1 MDKTTIV
8 KRNLS
13 PQWLKQPISF
23 DQNEDKTIP
32 IIFEV
37 LHADSAEGI
46 FMGEARLT
54 LQQAMEAP
62 NKDEICINL
71 TKKTDVEIIG
81 EMRIAFHTR
90 KAFILPDKDYDSLFQ
105 LLIDASNTM
114 SLTKKLAAVSTKKE
128 KPVAECLVK
137 TFEMRRSA
145 GHFIKM
151 ITSAEIENT
160 TDPNVIFRSNT
171 VATKAVDMYM
181 RLTGMPY
188 LISIM
193 RPIVQQIIYRNEQ
206 KKISC
211 ELDEFR
217 IEGQPSKKQKII
229 KKNLVV
235 LHNYV
240 AQIFDDIILQLP
252 RLPTNFRYIFEH
264 IAHAVGKKWPD
275 HETVKY
281 TSIAGFIFLRFFGPS
296 LLAPKSYNLT
306 ESHPSPNAARDL
318 TLIAKTL
325 QNLANLVLFGK
336 KEPFMQPANQFIQQN
351 LDKMKHYLTLI
362 CQPQY
367 EAVDEIPA
375 KRDTINWGREMA
387 QVQFHLEDN
396 LEAME
401 EMFGKSDTDLIKLRE
416 ELSKIRLQKEHL
428 ERRKT
433 PIENRP
439 LDKESSSDAPS
450 IDTPG
455 SKSLTG
461 SLTNGT
467 TTEDISNF
475 KDSGGGETLEEFLTS
490 SFGLSQAIGS
500 IPTSAVKTQE
510 RKPALSE
517 RWERNAQSS
526 THQTPSGTLRRNAMD
541 SVSEIPTNP
550 ECTYCKKT
558 FLHNDKFL
566 VAQKLRW
573 HIDCFNCINCK
584 KPITGN
590 FLNKETGPQCYTCT
604 NQPKTCTKC
613 NGELNTVHWKISV
626 EHSKH
631 IYDFHKD
638 CWKCYRCGLALGDNK
653 TSVSMGFRLAAG
665 EEDKET
671 IMVLCE
677 SCVAKKEKC
686 NK

>member
-1 MDKTTIV
+1 MVSTTTV

-13 PQWLKQPISF
+13 PQWLKQPFSF
-23 DQNEDKTIP
+23 DLNDDKSIP

-37 LHADSAEGI
+37 LHADSADGI
-46 FMGEARLT
+46 FMGEARLS
-54 LQQAMEAP
+54 LQQATEV
-62 NKDEICINL
+62 KDEICLNL
-71 TKKTDVEIIG
+71 TKKTDVQIIG

-188 LISIM
+188 LMSIM
-193 RPIVQQIIYRNEQ
+193 KPIVQQIIMRNEQ

-217 IEGQPSKKQKII
+217 IEGQPAKKQKII
-229 KKNLVV
+229 KKNLLT

-240 AQIFDDIILQLP
+240 SQIFDDIIAQSH

-264 IAHAVGKKWPD
+264 IAKAVEQKWPE

-306 ESHPSPNAARDL
+306 ESHPPPNAERDL
-318 TLIAKTL
+318 KLIAKTL
-325 QNLANLVLFGK
+325 QSLANLVLFGK
-336 KEPFMQPANQFIQQN
+336 KEPFMMPANQFIQQN
-351 LDKMKHYLTLI
+351 LDKMKHYLSMI

-375 KRDTINWGREMA
+375 KPIINYGREMA

-401 EMFGKSDTDLIKLRE
+401 EMFGKSDPDLIKLRE
-416 ELSKIRLQKEHL
+416 ELSKIRLQKDNL

-433 PIENRP
+433 PVENRL

-467 TTEDISNF
+467 TTDDISNF
-475 KDSGGGETLEEFLTS
+475 NNSETLEEFLTS
-490 SFGLSQAIGS
+490 SFGLSQALAS
-500 IPTSAVKTQE
+500 LPNSAVKTPE
-510 RKPALSE
+510 RRPALSE
-517 RWERNAQSS
+517 RWDRNAQSS
-526 THQTPSGTLRRNAMD
+526 TTPSGTLRRNAMD

-550 ECTYCKKT
+550 DCPNCKKT
-558 FLHNDKFL
+558 FLPNDKFL

-573 HIDCFNCINCK
+573 HTDCFNCINCK

-590 FLNKETGPQCYTCT
+590 FLHKETGPQCYTCT

-638 CWKCYRCGLALGDNK
+638 CWKCYRCGSAMGDNK
-653 TSVSMGFRLAAG
+653 TSVSMGFRLTAA
-665 EEDKET
+665 EEEKET
-671 IMVLCE
+671 VMVLCE
-677 SCVAKKEKC
+677 SCIAKKEKC